1 MGQITVEKNVGGIE
15 GLCVITPAVHGDA
28 RGYFMETYN
37 ENDMKEAGIDIKF
50 VQDNQSMST
59 KGVLRGLHF
68 QKQYPQCKLVRT
80 VRGSVF
86 DVAVDL
92 RLGSETYG
100 KWYGVELTEENK
112 KQFLIPKGFAH
123 GFLVLSEIAEFCY
136 KCDDFYHPNDEGGMA
151 WNDPE
156 MGIEWPQVK
165 GEYLGNALAEG
176 YELEDGTKLRHAAKD
191 IYSFYECVGLN
202 RNEDIIDTAD
212 INNVLKIG
220 NKIIVT
226 GTGGSGK
233 SVMMKHFFLN
243 ILETT
248 HYVPVLIELR
258 GLNEY
263 DEKGINLEEY
273 IYEVMGTLKFKIERK
288 YFEYSLE
295 TGCYVILLDG
305 FDEVKNEISNSVTNQ
320 IVAMSKKYPEN
331 HYILSSRP
339 LEEFMGWNQFEEL
352 HAMPLS
358 KEQALSLINK
368 IEYDQIIKDKFYKE
382 LDEYLYEKYETF
394 ASNPLLLTI
403 MLLTFESRA
412 SIPDKLNDFFEQ
424 AFTTLF
430 HTHDA
435 TKGGY
440 KRDIR
445 SKLGYEDFKAVFSYF
460 CFKSFFNSDYKF
472 SENKALEYIGAAKQK
487 RIIDTYFNSMDY
499 LKDLTNSVCMLIHE
513 GLEFRFSH
521 RSFQEY
527 FAALYT
533 VQLSDS
539 QQKRFLKLWLQ
550 DNSYRSTSNYLDMLY
565 ELQPLR
571 FVKNIISPAI
581 RELQE
586 KFKKNNESEEW
597 LIGYLYEDVRIRK
610 YANGEKRCAVTIKN
624 FYYHDMIIRA
634 CSISELYNNSKQE
647 RMQRNKVREEK
658 LIKILEEYHASKP
671 VRFEDIIRRGYT
683 KEMLEALH
691 WVIERYKFAVNY
703 VDMVDKDP
711 LAKKKRFSSML
722 EEL

>member
-1 MGQITVEKNVGGIE
+1 MMDNNLDVNKISAE
-15 GLCVITPAVHGDA
+15 VITDLAKTTA
-28 RGYFMETYN
+28 RTLYQKARDYVTDIQKKEEIDFGYAY
-37 ENDMKEAGIDIKF
+37 ENYLKYAKTTHEKMK
-50 VQDNQSMST
+50 T
-59 KGVLRGLHF
+59 LL
-68 QKQYPQCKLVRT
+68 Y
-80 VRGSVF
+80 
-86 DVAVDL
+86 
-92 RLGSETYG
+92 
-100 KWYGVELTEENK
+100 
-112 KQFLIPKGFAH
+112 
-123 GFLVLSEIAEFCY
+123 
-136 KCDDFYHPNDEGGMA
+136 
-151 WNDPE
+151 
-156 MGIEWPQVK
+156 
-165 GEYLGNALAEG
+165 
-176 YELEDGTKLRHAAKD
+176 RHAAKD

-597 LIGYLYEDVRIRK
+597 LIGYLYEDVGIRK
-610 YANGEKRCAVTIKN
+610 YTNGEKRCAVTIKN

-647 RMQRNKVREEK
+647 RMQRNKVRGEK
-658 LIKILEEYHASKP
+658 LIKILEEEYHASKP

-683 KEMLEALH
+683 KEMLETLH

>member
-1 MGQITVEKNVGGIE
+1 MDNNLDVNKISAE
-15 GLCVITPAVHGDA
+15 VITDLAKTTA
-28 RGYFMETYN
+28 RTLYQKARDYVTDIQKKEEIDFGYAY
-37 ENDMKEAGIDIKF
+37 ENYLKYAKTTHEKMK
-50 VQDNQSMST
+50 T
-59 KGVLRGLHF
+59 LL
-68 QKQYPQCKLVRT
+68 Y
-80 VRGSVF
+80 
-86 DVAVDL
+86 
-92 RLGSETYG
+92 
-100 KWYGVELTEENK
+100 
-112 KQFLIPKGFAH
+112 
-123 GFLVLSEIAEFCY
+123 
-136 KCDDFYHPNDEGGMA
+136 
-151 WNDPE
+151 
-156 MGIEWPQVK
+156 
-165 GEYLGNALAEG
+165 
-176 YELEDGTKLRHAAKD
+176 RHAAKD

-571 FVKNIISPAI
+571 FVKNIISPGI

>member
-1 MGQITVEKNVGGIE
+1 MDNNLDVNKISAE
-15 GLCVITPAVHGDA
+15 VITDLAKTTA
-28 RGYFMETYN
+28 RTLYQKARDYVTDIQKKEEIDFGYAY
-37 ENDMKEAGIDIKF
+37 ENYLKYAKTTHEKMK
-50 VQDNQSMST
+50 T
-59 KGVLRGLHF
+59 LL
-68 QKQYPQCKLVRT
+68 Y
-80 VRGSVF
+80 
-86 DVAVDL
+86 
-92 RLGSETYG
+92 
-100 KWYGVELTEENK
+100 
-112 KQFLIPKGFAH
+112 
-123 GFLVLSEIAEFCY
+123 
-136 KCDDFYHPNDEGGMA
+136 
-151 WNDPE
+151 
-156 MGIEWPQVK
+156 
-165 GEYLGNALAEG
+165 
-176 YELEDGTKLRHAAKD
+176 RHAAKD

-472 SENKALEYIGAAKQK
+472 SENKTLEYIGAAKQK

>member
-1 MGQITVEKNVGGIE
+1 MNNNLDVNKISAE
-15 GLCVITPAVHGDA
+15 VITDLAKTTAQTLYQKVRDYVTDIQKKEEIDF
-28 RGYFMETYN
+28 GYAY
-37 ENDMKEAGIDIKF
+37 ENYLKYAKTTHEK
-50 VQDNQSMST
+50 
-59 KGVLRGLHF
+59 
-68 QKQYPQCKLVRT
+68 
-80 VRGSVF
+80 
-86 DVAVDL
+86 
-92 RLGSETYG
+92 
-100 KWYGVELTEENK
+100 
-112 KQFLIPKGFAH
+112 
-123 GFLVLSEIAEFCY
+123 
-136 KCDDFYHPNDEGGMA
+136 
-151 WNDPE
+151 
-156 MGIEWPQVK
+156 VK
-165 GEYLGNALAEG
+165 TLLY
-176 YELEDGTKLRHAAKD
+176 RHAAKD

-212 INNVLKIG
+212 INNVLEIG

-597 LIGYLYEDVRIRK
+597 LIGYLYEDVGIRK
-610 YANGEKRCAVTIKN
+610 YTNGEKRCAVTIKN

-658 LIKILEEYHASKP
+658 LIKILEEEYHASKP

-683 KEMLEALH
+683 KEMLEALY

>member
-1 MGQITVEKNVGGIE
+1 MMNNNLDVNKISAE
-15 GLCVITPAVHGDA
+15 VITDLAKTTAQTLYQKVRDYVTDIQKKEEIDF
-28 RGYFMETYN
+28 GYAY
-37 ENDMKEAGIDIKF
+37 ENYLKYAKTTHEKMK
-50 VQDNQSMST
+50 T
-59 KGVLRGLHF
+59 LL
-68 QKQYPQCKLVRT
+68 Y
-80 VRGSVF
+80 
-86 DVAVDL
+86 
-92 RLGSETYG
+92 
-100 KWYGVELTEENK
+100 
-112 KQFLIPKGFAH
+112 
-123 GFLVLSEIAEFCY
+123 
-136 KCDDFYHPNDEGGMA
+136 
-151 WNDPE
+151 
-156 MGIEWPQVK
+156 
-165 GEYLGNALAEG
+165 
-176 YELEDGTKLRHAAKD
+176 RHAAKD

-212 INNVLKIG
+212 INNVLEIG

-597 LIGYLYEDVRIRK
+597 LIGYLYEDVGIRK
-610 YANGEKRCAVTIKN
+610 YTNGEKRCAVTIKN

-658 LIKILEEYHASKP
+658 LIKILEEEYHASKP

-683 KEMLEALH
+683 KEMLEALY

-711 LAKKKRFSSML
+711 LAKKKRLSSML

>member
-1 MGQITVEKNVGGIE
+1 MMDNNLDVNKISAE
-15 GLCVITPAVHGDA
+15 VITDLAKTTAQTLYQKVRDYVTDIQKKEEIDF
-28 RGYFMETYN
+28 GYAY
-37 ENDMKEAGIDIKF
+37 ENYLKYAKTTHEKMK
-50 VQDNQSMST
+50 T
-59 KGVLRGLHF
+59 LL
-68 QKQYPQCKLVRT
+68 Y
-80 VRGSVF
+80 
-86 DVAVDL
+86 
-92 RLGSETYG
+92 
-100 KWYGVELTEENK
+100 
-112 KQFLIPKGFAH
+112 
-123 GFLVLSEIAEFCY
+123 
-136 KCDDFYHPNDEGGMA
+136 
-151 WNDPE
+151 
-156 MGIEWPQVK
+156 
-165 GEYLGNALAEG
+165 
-176 YELEDGTKLRHAAKD
+176 RHAAKD

-212 INNVLKIG
+212 INNVLEIG

-597 LIGYLYEDVRIRK
+597 LIGYLYEDVGIRK
-610 YANGEKRCAVTIKN
+610 YTNGEKRCAVTIKN

-658 LIKILEEYHASKP
+658 LIKILEEEYHASKP

-683 KEMLEALH
+683 KEMLEALY

>member
-1 MGQITVEKNVGGIE
+1 MDNNLDVNKISAE
-15 GLCVITPAVHGDA
+15 VITDLAKTTAQTLYQKVRDYVTDIQKKEEIDF
-28 RGYFMETYN
+28 GYAY
-37 ENDMKEAGIDIKF
+37 ENYLKYAKTTHEKMK
-50 VQDNQSMST
+50 T
-59 KGVLRGLHF
+59 LL
-68 QKQYPQCKLVRT
+68 Y
-80 VRGSVF
+80 
-86 DVAVDL
+86 
-92 RLGSETYG
+92 
-100 KWYGVELTEENK
+100 
-112 KQFLIPKGFAH
+112 
-123 GFLVLSEIAEFCY
+123 
-136 KCDDFYHPNDEGGMA
+136 
-151 WNDPE
+151 
-156 MGIEWPQVK
+156 
-165 GEYLGNALAEG
+165 
-176 YELEDGTKLRHAAKD
+176 RHAAKD

-597 LIGYLYEDVRIRK
+597 LIGYLYEDVGIRK
-610 YANGEKRCAVTIKN
+610 YTNGEKRCAVTIKN

-647 RMQRNKVREEK
+647 RMQRNKVRGEK
-658 LIKILEEYHASKP
+658 LIKILEEEYHASKP

-683 KEMLEALH
+683 KEMLETLH

>member
-1 MGQITVEKNVGGIE
+1 MNNNLDVNKISAE
-15 GLCVITPAVHGDA
+15 VITDLAKTTAQTLYQKVRDYVTDIQKKEEIDF
-28 RGYFMETYN
+28 GYAY
-37 ENDMKEAGIDIKF
+37 ENYLKYAKTTHEKMK
-50 VQDNQSMST
+50 T
-59 KGVLRGLHF
+59 LL
-68 QKQYPQCKLVRT
+68 Y
-80 VRGSVF
+80 
-86 DVAVDL
+86 
-92 RLGSETYG
+92 
-100 KWYGVELTEENK
+100 
-112 KQFLIPKGFAH
+112 
-123 GFLVLSEIAEFCY
+123 
-136 KCDDFYHPNDEGGMA
+136 
-151 WNDPE
+151 
-156 MGIEWPQVK
+156 
-165 GEYLGNALAEG
+165 
-176 YELEDGTKLRHAAKD
+176 RHAAKD

-212 INNVLKIG
+212 INNVLEIG

-597 LIGYLYEDVRIRK
+597 LMGYLYEDVGIRK
-610 YANGEKRCAVTIKN
+610 YTNGEKRCAVTIKN

-658 LIKILEEYHASKP
+658 LIKILEEEYHASKP

-683 KEMLEALH
+683 KEMLEALY

>member
-1 MGQITVEKNVGGIE
+1 MMDNNLDVNKISAE
-15 GLCVITPAVHGDA
+15 VITDLAKTTA
-28 RGYFMETYN
+28 RTLYQKARDYVTDIQKKEEIDFGYAY
-37 ENDMKEAGIDIKF
+37 ENYLKYAKTTHEKMK
-50 VQDNQSMST
+50 T
-59 KGVLRGLHF
+59 LL
-68 QKQYPQCKLVRT
+68 Y
-80 VRGSVF
+80 
-86 DVAVDL
+86 
-92 RLGSETYG
+92 
-100 KWYGVELTEENK
+100 
-112 KQFLIPKGFAH
+112 
-123 GFLVLSEIAEFCY
+123 
-136 KCDDFYHPNDEGGMA
+136 
-151 WNDPE
+151 
-156 MGIEWPQVK
+156 
-165 GEYLGNALAEG
+165 
-176 YELEDGTKLRHAAKD
+176 RHAAKD

-305 FDEVKNEISNSVTNQ
+305 FDEEKNEISNSVTNQ

>member
-1 MGQITVEKNVGGIE
+1 MNNNLDVNKISAE
-15 GLCVITPAVHGDA
+15 VITDLAKTTAQTLYQKVRDYVTDIQKKEEIDF
-28 RGYFMETYN
+28 GYAY
-37 ENDMKEAGIDIKF
+37 ENYLKYAKTTHEKMK
-50 VQDNQSMST
+50 T
-59 KGVLRGLHF
+59 LL
-68 QKQYPQCKLVRT
+68 Y
-80 VRGSVF
+80 
-86 DVAVDL
+86 
-92 RLGSETYG
+92 
-100 KWYGVELTEENK
+100 
-112 KQFLIPKGFAH
+112 
-123 GFLVLSEIAEFCY
+123 
-136 KCDDFYHPNDEGGMA
+136 
-151 WNDPE
+151 
-156 MGIEWPQVK
+156 
-165 GEYLGNALAEG
+165 
-176 YELEDGTKLRHAAKD
+176 RHAAKD

-202 RNEDIIDTAD
+202 RNEDIIDTAE
-212 INNVLKIG
+212 INNVLEIG

-597 LIGYLYEDVRIRK
+597 LIGYPYEDVGIRK
-610 YANGEKRCAVTIKN
+610 YTNGEKRCAVTIKN

-647 RMQRNKVREEK
+647 RMQCNKVREEK
-658 LIKILEEYHASKP
+658 LIKILEEEYHASKP

-683 KEMLEALH
+683 KEMLEALY

>member
-1 MGQITVEKNVGGIE
+1 MDNNLDVNKISAE
-15 GLCVITPAVHGDA
+15 VITDLAKTTA
-28 RGYFMETYN
+28 RTLYQKARDYVTDIQKKEEIDFGYAY
-37 ENDMKEAGIDIKF
+37 ENYLKYAKTTHEKMK
-50 VQDNQSMST
+50 T
-59 KGVLRGLHF
+59 LL
-68 QKQYPQCKLVRT
+68 Y
-80 VRGSVF
+80 
-86 DVAVDL
+86 
-92 RLGSETYG
+92 
-100 KWYGVELTEENK
+100 
-112 KQFLIPKGFAH
+112 
-123 GFLVLSEIAEFCY
+123 
-136 KCDDFYHPNDEGGMA
+136 
-151 WNDPE
+151 
-156 MGIEWPQVK
+156 
-165 GEYLGNALAEG
+165 
-176 YELEDGTKLRHAAKD
+176 RHAAKD

-368 IEYDQIIKDKFYKE
+368 IEYDQIIKGKFYKE

-460 CFKSFFNSDYKF
+460 CFKSFFNSYYKF

-597 LIGYLYEDVRIRK
+597 LIGYLYEDVGIRK
-610 YANGEKRCAVTIKN
+610 YTNGEKRCAVTIKN

-647 RMQRNKVREEK
+647 RMQRNKVRGEK
-658 LIKILEEYHASKP
+658 LIKILEEEYHASKP

-691 WVIERYKFAVNY
+691 WVIERYKFVVNY

>member
-1 MGQITVEKNVGGIE
+1 MDNNLDVNKISAE
-15 GLCVITPAVHGDA
+15 VITDLAKTTA
-28 RGYFMETYN
+28 RTLYQKARDYVTDIQKKEEIDFGYAY
-37 ENDMKEAGIDIKF
+37 ENYLKYAKTTHEKMK
-50 VQDNQSMST
+50 T
-59 KGVLRGLHF
+59 LL
-68 QKQYPQCKLVRT
+68 Y
-80 VRGSVF
+80 
-86 DVAVDL
+86 
-92 RLGSETYG
+92 
-100 KWYGVELTEENK
+100 
-112 KQFLIPKGFAH
+112 
-123 GFLVLSEIAEFCY
+123 
-136 KCDDFYHPNDEGGMA
+136 
-151 WNDPE
+151 
-156 MGIEWPQVK
+156 
-165 GEYLGNALAEG
+165 
-176 YELEDGTKLRHAAKD
+176 RHAAKD

-339 LEEFMGWNQFEEL
+339 LEEFMGWNNL
-352 HAMPLS
+352 KNCHAMPLS

>member
-1 MGQITVEKNVGGIE
+1 MDNNLDVNKISAE
-15 GLCVITPAVHGDA
+15 VITDLAKTTA
-28 RGYFMETYN
+28 RTLYQKARDYVTDIQKKEEIDFGYAY
-37 ENDMKEAGIDIKF
+37 ENYLKYAKTTHEKMK
-50 VQDNQSMST
+50 T
-59 KGVLRGLHF
+59 LL
-68 QKQYPQCKLVRT
+68 Y
-80 VRGSVF
+80 
-86 DVAVDL
+86 
-92 RLGSETYG
+92 
-100 KWYGVELTEENK
+100 
-112 KQFLIPKGFAH
+112 
-123 GFLVLSEIAEFCY
+123 
-136 KCDDFYHPNDEGGMA
+136 
-151 WNDPE
+151 
-156 MGIEWPQVK
+156 
-165 GEYLGNALAEG
+165 
-176 YELEDGTKLRHAAKD
+176 RHAAKD

-202 RNEDIIDTAD
+202 RNEDIIDTAN

-487 RIIDTYFNSMDY
+487 RIIDTYFNSMNY

-597 LIGYLYEDVRIRK
+597 LIGYLYEDVGIRK
-610 YANGEKRCAVTIKN
+610 YTNGEKRCAVTIKN

-647 RMQRNKVREEK
+647 RMQRNKMREEK
-658 LIKILEEYHASKP
+658 LIKILEEEYHASKP
-671 VRFEDIIRRGYT
+671 ARFEDIIRRGYT
-683 KEMLEALH
+683 KEMLEALY

>member
-1 MGQITVEKNVGGIE
+1 MNNNLDVNKISAE
-15 GLCVITPAVHGDA
+15 VITDLAKITAQTLYQKVRDYVTDIQKKEEIDF
-28 RGYFMETYN
+28 GYAY
-37 ENDMKEAGIDIKF
+37 ENYLKYAKTTHEKMK
-50 VQDNQSMST
+50 T
-59 KGVLRGLHF
+59 LL
-68 QKQYPQCKLVRT
+68 Y
-80 VRGSVF
+80 
-86 DVAVDL
+86 
-92 RLGSETYG
+92 
-100 KWYGVELTEENK
+100 
-112 KQFLIPKGFAH
+112 
-123 GFLVLSEIAEFCY
+123 
-136 KCDDFYHPNDEGGMA
+136 
-151 WNDPE
+151 
-156 MGIEWPQVK
+156 
-165 GEYLGNALAEG
+165 
-176 YELEDGTKLRHAAKD
+176 RHAAKD

-212 INNVLKIG
+212 INNVLEIG

-597 LIGYLYEDVRIRK
+597 LIGYLYEDVGIRK
-610 YANGEKRCAVTIKN
+610 YTNGEKRCAVTIKN

-658 LIKILEEYHASKP
+658 LIKILEEEYHASKP

-683 KEMLEALH
+683 KEMLEALY

>member
-1 MGQITVEKNVGGIE
+1 MNNNLDVNKISAE
-15 GLCVITPAVHGDA
+15 VITDLAKTTAQTLYQKVRDYVTDIQKKEEIDF
-28 RGYFMETYN
+28 GYAY
-37 ENDMKEAGIDIKF
+37 ENYLKYAKTTHEKMK
-50 VQDNQSMST
+50 T
-59 KGVLRGLHF
+59 LL
-68 QKQYPQCKLVRT
+68 Y
-80 VRGSVF
+80 
-86 DVAVDL
+86 
-92 RLGSETYG
+92 
-100 KWYGVELTEENK
+100 
-112 KQFLIPKGFAH
+112 
-123 GFLVLSEIAEFCY
+123 
-136 KCDDFYHPNDEGGMA
+136 
-151 WNDPE
+151 
-156 MGIEWPQVK
+156 
-165 GEYLGNALAEG
+165 
-176 YELEDGTKLRHAAKD
+176 RHAAKD

-212 INNVLKIG
+212 INNVLEIG

-472 SENKALEYIGAAKQK
+472 SENKALEYIGAVKQK

-597 LIGYLYEDVRIRK
+597 LIGYLYEDVGIRK
-610 YANGEKRCAVTIKN
+610 YTNGEKRCAVTIKN

-658 LIKILEEYHASKP
+658 LIKILEEEYHASKP

-683 KEMLEALH
+683 KEMLEALY

>member
-1 MGQITVEKNVGGIE
+1 MNNNLDVNKISAE
-15 GLCVITPAVHGDA
+15 VITDLAKTTAQTLYQKVRDYVTDIQKKEEIDF
-28 RGYFMETYN
+28 GYAY
-37 ENDMKEAGIDIKF
+37 ENYLKYAKTTHEKMK
-50 VQDNQSMST
+50 T
-59 KGVLRGLHF
+59 LL
-68 QKQYPQCKLVRT
+68 Y
-80 VRGSVF
+80 
-86 DVAVDL
+86 
-92 RLGSETYG
+92 
-100 KWYGVELTEENK
+100 
-112 KQFLIPKGFAH
+112 
-123 GFLVLSEIAEFCY
+123 
-136 KCDDFYHPNDEGGMA
+136 
-151 WNDPE
+151 
-156 MGIEWPQVK
+156 
-165 GEYLGNALAEG
+165 
-176 YELEDGTKLRHAAKD
+176 RHAAKD

-212 INNVLKIG
+212 INNVLEIG

-295 TGCYVILLDG
+295 TGCYVILLDD

-597 LIGYLYEDVRIRK
+597 LIGYLYEDVGIRK
-610 YANGEKRCAVTIKN
+610 YTNGEKRCAVTIKN

-658 LIKILEEYHASKP
+658 LIKILEEEYHASKP

-683 KEMLEALH
+683 KEMLEALY

>member
-1 MGQITVEKNVGGIE
+1 MMDNNLDVNKISAE
-15 GLCVITPAVHGDA
+15 VITDLAKTTA
-28 RGYFMETYN
+28 RTLYQKARDYVTDIQKKEEIDFGYAY
-37 ENDMKEAGIDIKF
+37 ENYLKYAKTTHEKMK
-50 VQDNQSMST
+50 T
-59 KGVLRGLHF
+59 LL
-68 QKQYPQCKLVRT
+68 Y
-80 VRGSVF
+80 
-86 DVAVDL
+86 
-92 RLGSETYG
+92 
-100 KWYGVELTEENK
+100 
-112 KQFLIPKGFAH
+112 
-123 GFLVLSEIAEFCY
+123 
-136 KCDDFYHPNDEGGMA
+136 
-151 WNDPE
+151 
-156 MGIEWPQVK
+156 
-165 GEYLGNALAEG
+165 
-176 YELEDGTKLRHAAKD
+176 RHAAKD

-487 RIIDTYFNSMDY
+487 RIIDTNFNSMNY

-597 LIGYLYEDVRIRK
+597 LIGYLYEDVGIRK
-610 YANGEKRCAVTIKN
+610 YTNGEKRCAVTIKN

-671 VRFEDIIRRGYT
+671 VRFEDIKRRGYT

>member
-1 MGQITVEKNVGGIE
+1 MNNNLDVNKISAE
-15 GLCVITPAVHGDA
+15 VITDLAKTTAQTLYQKVRDYVTDIQKKEEIDF
-28 RGYFMETYN
+28 GYAY
-37 ENDMKEAGIDIKF
+37 ENYLKYAKTTHEKMK
-50 VQDNQSMST
+50 T
-59 KGVLRGLHF
+59 LL
-68 QKQYPQCKLVRT
+68 Y
-80 VRGSVF
+80 
-86 DVAVDL
+86 
-92 RLGSETYG
+92 
-100 KWYGVELTEENK
+100 
-112 KQFLIPKGFAH
+112 
-123 GFLVLSEIAEFCY
+123 
-136 KCDDFYHPNDEGGMA
+136 
-151 WNDPE
+151 
-156 MGIEWPQVK
+156 
-165 GEYLGNALAEG
+165 
-176 YELEDGTKLRHAAKD
+176 RHAAKD

-212 INNVLKIG
+212 INNVLEIG

-597 LIGYLYEDVRIRK
+597 LIGYLYEDVGIRK
-610 YANGEKRCAVTIKN
+610 YTNGEKRCAVTIKN

-658 LIKILEEYHASKP
+658 LIKILEEEYHASKP
-671 VRFEDIIRRGYT
+671 VRFEDIIRRGYA
-683 KEMLEALH
+683 KEMLEALY

>member
-1 MGQITVEKNVGGIE
+1 MNNNLDVNKISAE
-15 GLCVITPAVHGDA
+15 VITDLAKTTAQTLYQKVRDYVTDIQKKEEIDF
-28 RGYFMETYN
+28 GYAY
-37 ENDMKEAGIDIKF
+37 ENYLKYAKTTHEKMK
-50 VQDNQSMST
+50 T
-59 KGVLRGLHF
+59 LL
-68 QKQYPQCKLVRT
+68 Y
-80 VRGSVF
+80 
-86 DVAVDL
+86 
-92 RLGSETYG
+92 
-100 KWYGVELTEENK
+100 
-112 KQFLIPKGFAH
+112 
-123 GFLVLSEIAEFCY
+123 
-136 KCDDFYHPNDEGGMA
+136 
-151 WNDPE
+151 
-156 MGIEWPQVK
+156 
-165 GEYLGNALAEG
+165 
-176 YELEDGTKLRHAAKD
+176 RHAAKD

-212 INNVLKIG
+212 INNVLEIG

-305 FDEVKNEISNSVTNQ
+305 FYEVKNEISNSVTNQ

-597 LIGYLYEDVRIRK
+597 LIGYLYEDVGIRK
-610 YANGEKRCAVTIKN
+610 YTNGEKRCAVTIKN

-647 RMQRNKVREEK
+647 RMQCNKVREEK
-658 LIKILEEYHASKP
+658 LIKILEEEYHASKP

-683 KEMLEALH
+683 KEMLEALY

>member
-1 MGQITVEKNVGGIE
+1 MDNNLDVNKISAE
-15 GLCVITPAVHGDA
+15 VITDLAKTTA
-28 RGYFMETYN
+28 RTLYQKARDYVTDIQKKEEIDFGYAY
-37 ENDMKEAGIDIKF
+37 ENYLKYAKTTHEKMK
-50 VQDNQSMST
+50 T
-59 KGVLRGLHF
+59 LL
-68 QKQYPQCKLVRT
+68 Y
-80 VRGSVF
+80 
-86 DVAVDL
+86 
-92 RLGSETYG
+92 
-100 KWYGVELTEENK
+100 
-112 KQFLIPKGFAH
+112 
-123 GFLVLSEIAEFCY
+123 
-136 KCDDFYHPNDEGGMA
+136 
-151 WNDPE
+151 
-156 MGIEWPQVK
+156 
-165 GEYLGNALAEG
+165 
-176 YELEDGTKLRHAAKD
+176 RHAAKD

-722 EEL
+722 EEI

>member
-1 MGQITVEKNVGGIE
+1 MDNNLDVNKISAE
-15 GLCVITPAVHGDA
+15 VITDLAKTTA
-28 RGYFMETYN
+28 RTLYQKARDYVTDIQKKEEIDFGYAY
-37 ENDMKEAGIDIKF
+37 ENYLKYAKTTHEKMK
-50 VQDNQSMST
+50 T
-59 KGVLRGLHF
+59 LL
-68 QKQYPQCKLVRT
+68 Y
-80 VRGSVF
+80 
-86 DVAVDL
+86 
-92 RLGSETYG
+92 
-100 KWYGVELTEENK
+100 
-112 KQFLIPKGFAH
+112 
-123 GFLVLSEIAEFCY
+123 
-136 KCDDFYHPNDEGGMA
+136 
-151 WNDPE
+151 
-156 MGIEWPQVK
+156 
-165 GEYLGNALAEG
+165 
-176 YELEDGTKLRHAAKD
+176 RHAAKD

-212 INNVLKIG
+212 INNVLEIG

-597 LIGYLYEDVRIRK
+597 LIGYLYEDVGIRK
-610 YANGEKRCAVTIKN
+610 YTNGEKRCAVTIKN

-647 RMQRNKVREEK
+647 RMQRNKVRGEK
-658 LIKILEEYHASKP
+658 LIKILEEEYHASKP

-683 KEMLEALH
+683 KEMLETLH

>member
-1 MGQITVEKNVGGIE
+1 MNNNLDVNKISAE
-15 GLCVITPAVHGDA
+15 VITDLAKTTAQTLYQKVRDYVTDIQKKEEIDF
-28 RGYFMETYN
+28 GYAY
-37 ENDMKEAGIDIKF
+37 ENYLKYAKTTHEKMK
-50 VQDNQSMST
+50 T
-59 KGVLRGLHF
+59 LL
-68 QKQYPQCKLVRT
+68 Y
-80 VRGSVF
+80 
-86 DVAVDL
+86 
-92 RLGSETYG
+92 
-100 KWYGVELTEENK
+100 
-112 KQFLIPKGFAH
+112 
-123 GFLVLSEIAEFCY
+123 
-136 KCDDFYHPNDEGGMA
+136 
-151 WNDPE
+151 
-156 MGIEWPQVK
+156 
-165 GEYLGNALAEG
+165 
-176 YELEDGTKLRHAAKD
+176 RHAAKD

-597 LIGYLYEDVRIRK
+597 LIGYLYEDVGIRK
-610 YANGEKRCAVTIKN
+610 YTNGEKRCAVTIKN

-658 LIKILEEYHASKP
+658 LIKILEEEYHASKP

-683 KEMLEALH
+683 KEMLEALY

>member
-1 MGQITVEKNVGGIE
+1 MMNNNLDVNKISAE
-15 GLCVITPAVHGDA
+15 VITDLAKTTAQTLYQKVRDYVTDIQKKEEIDF
-28 RGYFMETYN
+28 GYAY
-37 ENDMKEAGIDIKF
+37 ENYLKYAKTTHEKMK
-50 VQDNQSMST
+50 T
-59 KGVLRGLHF
+59 LL
-68 QKQYPQCKLVRT
+68 Y
-80 VRGSVF
+80 
-86 DVAVDL
+86 
-92 RLGSETYG
+92 
-100 KWYGVELTEENK
+100 
-112 KQFLIPKGFAH
+112 
-123 GFLVLSEIAEFCY
+123 
-136 KCDDFYHPNDEGGMA
+136 
-151 WNDPE
+151 
-156 MGIEWPQVK
+156 
-165 GEYLGNALAEG
+165 
-176 YELEDGTKLRHAAKD
+176 RHAAKD

-212 INNVLKIG
+212 INNVLEIG

-226 GTGGSGK
+226 GTGGSGE

-597 LIGYLYEDVRIRK
+597 LIGYLYEDVGIRK
-610 YANGEKRCAVTIKN
+610 YTNGEKRCAVTIKN

-658 LIKILEEYHASKP
+658 LIKILEEEYHASKP

-683 KEMLEALH
+683 KEMLEALY

>member
-1 MGQITVEKNVGGIE
+1 MMNNNLDVNKISAE
-15 GLCVITPAVHGDA
+15 VITDLAKTTAQTLYQKVRDYVTDIQKKEEIDF
-28 RGYFMETYN
+28 GYAY
-37 ENDMKEAGIDIKF
+37 ENYLKYAKTTHEKMK
-50 VQDNQSMST
+50 T
-59 KGVLRGLHF
+59 LL
-68 QKQYPQCKLVRT
+68 Y
-80 VRGSVF
+80 
-86 DVAVDL
+86 
-92 RLGSETYG
+92 
-100 KWYGVELTEENK
+100 
-112 KQFLIPKGFAH
+112 
-123 GFLVLSEIAEFCY
+123 
-136 KCDDFYHPNDEGGMA
+136 
-151 WNDPE
+151 
-156 MGIEWPQVK
+156 
-165 GEYLGNALAEG
+165 
-176 YELEDGTKLRHAAKD
+176 RHAAKD

-212 INNVLKIG
+212 INNVLEIG

-597 LIGYLYEDVRIRK
+597 LIGYLYEDVGIRK
-610 YANGEKRCAVTIKN
+610 YTNGEKRCAVTIKN

-658 LIKILEEYHASKP
+658 LIKILEEEYHASKP
-671 VRFEDIIRRGYT
+671 VRFEDIQ
-683 KEMLEALH
+683 
-691 WVIERYKFAVNY
+691 
-703 VDMVDKDP
+703 
-711 LAKKKRFSSML
+711 KKCWKHCIG
-722 EEL
+722 

>member
-1 MGQITVEKNVGGIE
+1 MDNNLDVNKISAE
-15 GLCVITPAVHGDA
+15 VITDLAKTTA
-28 RGYFMETYN
+28 RTLYQKARDYVTDIQKKEEIDFGYAY
-37 ENDMKEAGIDIKF
+37 ENYLKYAKTTHEKMK
-50 VQDNQSMST
+50 T
-59 KGVLRGLHF
+59 LL
-68 QKQYPQCKLVRT
+68 Y
-80 VRGSVF
+80 
-86 DVAVDL
+86 
-92 RLGSETYG
+92 
-100 KWYGVELTEENK
+100 
-112 KQFLIPKGFAH
+112 
-123 GFLVLSEIAEFCY
+123 
-136 KCDDFYHPNDEGGMA
+136 
-151 WNDPE
+151 
-156 MGIEWPQVK
+156 
-165 GEYLGNALAEG
+165 
-176 YELEDGTKLRHAAKD
+176 RHAAKD

-597 LIGYLYEDVRIRK
+597 LIGYLYEDVGIRK
-610 YANGEKRCAVTIKN
+610 YTNGEKRCAVTIKN

-647 RMQRNKVREEK
+647 RMQRNKMREEK
-658 LIKILEEYHASKP
+658 LIKILEEEYHASKP
-671 VRFEDIIRRGYT
+671 ARFEDIIRRGYT
-683 KEMLEALH
+683 KEMLEALY

>member
-1 MGQITVEKNVGGIE
+1 MDNNLDVNKISAE
-15 GLCVITPAVHGDA
+15 VITDLAKTTA
-28 RGYFMETYN
+28 RTLYQKARDYVTDIQKKEEIDFGYAY
-37 ENDMKEAGIDIKF
+37 ENYLKYAKTTHEKMK
-50 VQDNQSMST
+50 T
-59 KGVLRGLHF
+59 LL
-68 QKQYPQCKLVRT
+68 Y
-80 VRGSVF
+80 
-86 DVAVDL
+86 
-92 RLGSETYG
+92 
-100 KWYGVELTEENK
+100 
-112 KQFLIPKGFAH
+112 
-123 GFLVLSEIAEFCY
+123 
-136 KCDDFYHPNDEGGMA
+136 
-151 WNDPE
+151 
-156 MGIEWPQVK
+156 
-165 GEYLGNALAEG
+165 
-176 YELEDGTKLRHAAKD
+176 RHAAKD

-440 KRDIR
+440 TRDIR

-597 LIGYLYEDVRIRK
+597 LIGYLYEDVGIRK
-610 YANGEKRCAVTIKN
+610 YTNGEKRCAVTIKN

-647 RMQRNKVREEK
+647 RMQRNKVRGEK
-658 LIKILEEYHASKP
+658 LIKILEEEYHASKP

-683 KEMLEALH
+683 KEMLETLH

>member
-1 MGQITVEKNVGGIE
+1 MITDLAKTTAQTLYQKVRDYVTDIQKKEEIDFGYAYENYLKYAKTTHEK
-15 GLCVITPAVHGDA
+15 
-28 RGYFMETYN
+28 
-37 ENDMKEAGIDIKF
+37 MK
-50 VQDNQSMST
+50 T
-59 KGVLRGLHF
+59 LL
-68 QKQYPQCKLVRT
+68 Y
-80 VRGSVF
+80 
-86 DVAVDL
+86 
-92 RLGSETYG
+92 
-100 KWYGVELTEENK
+100 
-112 KQFLIPKGFAH
+112 
-123 GFLVLSEIAEFCY
+123 
-136 KCDDFYHPNDEGGMA
+136 
-151 WNDPE
+151 
-156 MGIEWPQVK
+156 
-165 GEYLGNALAEG
+165 
-176 YELEDGTKLRHAAKD
+176 RHAAKD

-212 INNVLKIG
+212 INNVLEIG

-597 LIGYLYEDVRIRK
+597 LIGYLYEDVGIRK
-610 YANGEKRCAVTIKN
+610 YTNGEKRCAVTIKN

-658 LIKILEEYHASKP
+658 LIKILEEEYHASKP

-683 KEMLEALH
+683 KEMLEALY

>member
-1 MGQITVEKNVGGIE
+1 MDNNLDVNKISAE
-15 GLCVITPAVHGDA
+15 VITDLAKTTA
-28 RGYFMETYN
+28 RTLYQKARDYVTDIQKKEEIDFGYAY
-37 ENDMKEAGIDIKF
+37 ENYLKYAKTTHEKMK
-50 VQDNQSMST
+50 T
-59 KGVLRGLHF
+59 LL
-68 QKQYPQCKLVRT
+68 Y
-80 VRGSVF
+80 
-86 DVAVDL
+86 
-92 RLGSETYG
+92 
-100 KWYGVELTEENK
+100 
-112 KQFLIPKGFAH
+112 
-123 GFLVLSEIAEFCY
+123 
-136 KCDDFYHPNDEGGMA
+136 
-151 WNDPE
+151 
-156 MGIEWPQVK
+156 
-165 GEYLGNALAEG
+165 
-176 YELEDGTKLRHAAKD
+176 RHAAKD

-597 LIGYLYEDVRIRK
+597 LIGYLYEDVGIRK

-658 LIKILEEYHASKP
+658 LIKILEEEYHASKP

>member
-1 MGQITVEKNVGGIE
+1 MMDNNLDVNKISAE
-15 GLCVITPAVHGDA
+15 VITDLAKTTA
-28 RGYFMETYN
+28 RTLYQKARDYVTDIQKKEEIDFGYAY
-37 ENDMKEAGIDIKF
+37 ENYLKYAKTTHEKMK
-50 VQDNQSMST
+50 T
-59 KGVLRGLHF
+59 LL
-68 QKQYPQCKLVRT
+68 Y
-80 VRGSVF
+80 
-86 DVAVDL
+86 
-92 RLGSETYG
+92 
-100 KWYGVELTEENK
+100 
-112 KQFLIPKGFAH
+112 
-123 GFLVLSEIAEFCY
+123 
-136 KCDDFYHPNDEGGMA
+136 
-151 WNDPE
+151 
-156 MGIEWPQVK
+156 
-165 GEYLGNALAEG
+165 
-176 YELEDGTKLRHAAKD
+176 RHAAKD

-597 LIGYLYEDVRIRK
+597 LIGYLYEDVGIRK

-634 CSISELYNNSKQE
+634 CSISELYYNSKQE

-671 VRFEDIIRRGYT
+671 VRFEDIKRRGYT

-691 WVIERYKFAVNY
+691 WIIERYKFAVNY